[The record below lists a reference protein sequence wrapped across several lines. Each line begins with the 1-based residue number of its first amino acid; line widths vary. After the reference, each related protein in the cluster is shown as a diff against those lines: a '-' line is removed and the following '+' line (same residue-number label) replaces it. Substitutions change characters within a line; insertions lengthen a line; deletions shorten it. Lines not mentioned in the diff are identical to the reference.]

1 MDAEAAKREDR
12 DLFILPKT
20 MNVEATKLSILRVH
34 LQDLY
39 SKFLFLLARIS
50 TLTGH
55 LPFSFI

>member
-34 LQDLY
+34 LSGSLFQISVPASTNLY
-39 SKFLFLLARIS
+39 FDRASSL
-50 TLTGH
+50 
-55 LPFSFI
+55 